1 MWAVPGAD
9 PAFAGQ
15 VLSFLDSMTL
25 RTGPTFRDK
34 DVNLGRLHLS
44 SDRRTRHRRLAS
56 EKTKFDTILS
66 NVRIETAV
74 RLRQNRQTRLAEA
87 AEMLGFSTGSA
98 FLRWFL
104 AAFGKRPSDWRK
116 EYCTN
121 AAP

>member
-1 MWAVPGAD
+1 VNVGRLQLSSGRCTAD
-9 PAFAGQ
+9 RLAQ
-15 VLSFLDSMTL
+15 Q
-25 RTGPTFRDK
+25 
-34 DVNLGRLHLS
+34 LGR
-44 SDRRTRHRRLAS
+44 DRHTLHRRLAS

-87 AEMLGFSTGSA
+87 AEMLGFSRGSA
-98 FLRWFL
+98 FSRWFL

-116 EYCTN
+116 GYCTN